1 MVRVAGTSHV
11 PELDGLRGVAAL
23 AVVLH
28 HVSQRLIM
36 FETGW
41 LHALMD
47 VFALGFLGVDVFFAL
62 SGFLITR
69 ILLAQRGSR
78 RYFRNFYARR
88 LLRVAPPYLLI
99 VVIVA
104 LAVPGSGRYLLLSLV
119 YLANFCF
126 VLGVPHSY
134 PVLWSLSVEEQFY
147 LLWPAFVGAV
157 APLGVAAVSLVICL
171 ASPLA
176 RVLAVLNGTENYA
189 YLSWYHFDG
198 LAWGALLAILLGAG
212 RWNRGAPARRGVT
225 VMGAML
231 TLAAMFLYVTSRK
244 DLAIALFYSAVP
256 MLTVALIGY
265 ALERPASL
273 ALLRSGTLRFF
284 GNISYWLYLIHFLF
298 LNEAD
303 TFVRA
308 KHPELL
314 ARGGWPLLLAMSTA
328 VLVPSIVSG
337 IAVRRFI
344 ELPMLRLK
352 GRFADLRS
360 SGTAAARGALRIGRS

>member
-1 MVRVAGTSHV
+1 
-11 PELDGLRGVAAL
+11 LDGLRGVAAL
-23 AVVLH
+23 AVVVH
-28 HVSQRLIM
+28 HVAQRLIM

-41 LHALMD
+41 LHAVMD
-47 VFALGFLGVDVFFAL
+47 VCALGFLGVDVFFAL

-69 ILLAQRGSR
+69 ILLAQRGSQ

-104 LAVPGSGRYLLLSLV
+104 LTVPGSGGYLLLSLV

-147 LLWPAFVGAV
+147 LLWPALVGAV
-157 APLGVAAVSLVICL
+157 APLGLGVVSFAVCL
-171 ASPLA
+171 LSPLA
-176 RVLAVLNGTENYA
+176 RVLATFKHTENYA

-198 LAWGALLAILLGAG
+198 LTWGALLAVLLTAG
-212 RWNRGAPARRGVT
+212 RWHRGAPACRAVT
-225 VMGAML
+225 VMGALL
-231 TLAAMFLYVTSRK
+231 TLAATFLYVTARK
-244 DLAIALFYSAVP
+244 DLAIALFYSAAP

-265 ALERPASL
+265 ALERPAWL
-273 ALLRSGTLRFF
+273 APLRSGTLRFF

-303 TFVRA
+303 AFLRA

-314 ARGGWPLLLAMSTA
+314 ARGGWPPLLVMLTA

-337 IAVRRFI
+337 IAVRHFI

-352 GRFADLRS
+352 GRFADMRS
-360 SGTAAARGALRIGRS
+360 SGGALASGAQRGGGR